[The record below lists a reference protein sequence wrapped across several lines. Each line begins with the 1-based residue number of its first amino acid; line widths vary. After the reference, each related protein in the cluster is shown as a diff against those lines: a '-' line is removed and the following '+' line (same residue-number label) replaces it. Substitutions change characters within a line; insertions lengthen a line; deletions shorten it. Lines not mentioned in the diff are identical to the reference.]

1 MGRLRNAVGVYG
13 HAAGRGNW
21 RGVIQLEV
29 TASVYGHTTGRGHQP
44 GVAHLGITTS
54 VYDLAASREPRH

>member
-1 MGRLRNAVGVYG
+1 M
-13 HAAGRGNW
+13 
-21 RGVIQLEV
+21 IQLEV